1 MTQSSLWLG
10 ADPLI
15 LASGSAAR
23 AQLLASIAI
32 PFVVVK
38 PQVDE
43 REVEAPLVAA
53 KARPQDIA
61 QGLADA
67 KALDVSANLPGRFVL
82 GSDQVLEIEGELLH
96 KPEGREGAKAHLQR
110 LSHKTHLLHS
120 AATLARDGKVVAQ
133 AYDVARLTMRE
144 LTERFIETYLNAA
157 GDAVLGS
164 VGAYQIEGLG
174 QHLFAQ
180 VEGNP
185 ATIMGLPLFALLNEM
200 RALQLVRA

>member
-23 AQLLASIAI
+23 AQLLAGIAI

-38 PQVDE
+38 PRVDE
-43 REVEAPLVAA
+43 REVEAPLVEA

-67 KALDVSANLPGRFVL
+67 KALDVSAHMPGRFVL

-110 LSHKTHLLHS
+110 LSNKTHLLHS

>member
-10 ADPLI
+10 AEPLI
-15 LASGSAAR
+15 LASGSSAR

-43 REVEAPLVAA
+43 REVEAPLI
-53 KARPQDIA
+53 ARQASAREIA
-61 QGLADA
+61 QALADA
-67 KALDVSANLPGRFVL
+67 KALNVSRTMQGRFVL
-82 GSDQVLEIEGELLH
+82 GSDQLLEIEGELLH
-96 KPEGREGAKAHLQR
+96 KPEGREGAKAHLRR
-110 LSHKTHLLHS
+110 LSNQTHCLHS
-120 AATLARDGKVVAQ
+120 AATIARDGLVVAQ
-133 AYDVARLTMRE
+133 ADDVAHLTMRE
-144 LTERFIETYLNAA
+144 LTESFIEAYLDAA
-157 GDAVLGS
+157 GEAVLAS

-185 ATIMGLPLFALLNEM
+185 ATIMGLPLFALLKKM
-200 RALQLVRA
+200 RALHLVRA

>member
-43 REVEAPLVAA
+43 REVEAPLVAT
-53 KARPQDIA
+53 KARPQVIA

-67 KALDVSANLPGRFVL
+67 KALDVSAHMPGRFVL

-110 LSHKTHLLHS
+110 LSNRTHLLHS

>member
-1 MTQSSLWLG
+1 M
-10 ADPLI
+10 
-15 LASGSAAR
+15 
-23 AQLLASIAI
+23 
-32 PFVVVK
+32 
-38 PQVDE
+38 
-43 REVEAPLVAA
+43 
-53 KARPQDIA
+53 
-61 QGLADA
+61 
-67 KALDVSANLPGRFVL
+67 
-82 GSDQVLEIEGELLH
+82 
-96 KPEGREGAKAHLQR
+96 
-110 LSHKTHLLHS
+110 
-120 AATLARDGKVVAQ
+120 ARDGKVVAQ

-144 LTERFIETYLNAA
+144 LTECFIETYLNAA

>member
-43 REVEAPLVAA
+43 REVEAPLVAT
-53 KARPQDIA
+53 KARPQVIA

-67 KALDVSANLPGRFVL
+67 KALDVSAHMPGRFVL

-110 LSHKTHLLHS
+110 LSNRTHLLHS
-120 AATLARDGKVVAQ
+120 AATLARDGNVVAQ

-144 LTERFIETYLNAA
+144 LTECFIETYLNAA

-174 QHLFAQ
+174 QHLFAK

>member
-23 AQLLASIAI
+23 AQLLAGIAI

-67 KALDVSANLPGRFVL
+67 KALDVSAHMPGRFVL

-110 LSHKTHLLHS
+110 LSNKTHLLHS

>member
-53 KARPQDIA
+53 KARPKDIA

-67 KALDVSANLPGRFVL
+67 KALDVSAHLPGRFVL

-110 LSHKTHLLHS
+110 LSNKTHLLHS

>member
-43 REVEAPLVAA
+43 REVEAPLVAT

-67 KALDVSANLPGRFVL
+67 KALDVSAHMPGRFVL

-110 LSHKTHLLHS
+110 LSNRTHLLHS

-174 QHLFAQ
+174 QHLFAK

>member
-23 AQLLASIAI
+23 AQLLADIAI

-82 GSDQVLEIEGELLH
+82 GSDQVLEIEGDLLH

-110 LSHKTHLLHS
+110 LSNKTHLLHS

-174 QHLFAQ
+174 QHLFVQ

>member
-67 KALDVSANLPGRFVL
+67 KALDVSAHMPGRFVL

-110 LSHKTHLLHS
+110 LSNKTHLLHS

-174 QHLFAQ
+174 QHLFVQ

>member
-23 AQLLASIAI
+23 AQLLAGIAI

-38 PQVDE
+38 PRVDE
-43 REVEAPLVAA
+43 REVEAQLVEA

-67 KALDVSANLPGRFVL
+67 KALDVSAHMPGRFVL

-110 LSHKTHLLHS
+110 LSNKTHLLHS

>member
-1 MTQSSLWLG
+1 MTAASLWLD

-15 LASGSAAR
+15 LASGSSAR
-23 AQLLASIAI
+23 AQLLAGLAI

-43 REVEAPLVAA
+43 RAIEAPLLTQQAG
-53 KARPQDIA
+53 PQRIA
-61 QGLADA
+61 QALADA
-67 KALDVSANLPGRFVL
+67 KALDVSEQMKGRLVL

-110 LSHKTHLLHS
+110 LAGKTHSLHS
-120 AATLARDGKVVAQ
+120 AASLARDGIVIAR
-133 AYDVARLTMRE
+133 AYEAARLTMRPLSE
-144 LTERFIETYLNAA
+144 VFIETYLTAA

-174 QHLFAQ
+174 QHLFAKLD
-180 VEGNP
+180 GNP
-185 ATIMGLPLFALLNEM
+185 ATIMGLPLFSLLTKM
-200 RALQLVRA
+200 RELHLVRD

>member
-23 AQLLASIAI
+23 AQLLAGIAI

-43 REVEAPLVAA
+43 REVEAPLIAK

-61 QGLADA
+61 QALADA
-67 KALDVSANLPGRFVL
+67 KALDVSAMMPGRFVL
-82 GSDQVLEIEGELLH
+82 GGDQVLELEGVILH
-96 KPEGREGAKAHLQR
+96 KPQDREEAKIHLNR
-110 LSHKTHLLHS
+110 LSNKTHALHS
-120 AATLARDGKVVAQ
+120 AASLVRDGKVVTQ

-174 QHLFAQ
+174 QHLFAK

>member
-43 REVEAPLVAA
+43 REVEAPLVAT

-67 KALDVSANLPGRFVL
+67 KALDVSAHMPGRFVL

-110 LSHKTHLLHS
+110 LSNRTHLLHS

>member
-43 REVEAPLVAA
+43 REVEAPLVAT

-67 KALDVSANLPGRFVL
+67 KALDVSAHMPGRFVL

-96 KPEGREGAKAHLQR
+96 KPERREGAKAHLQR
-110 LSHKTHLLHS
+110 LSNKTHLLHS

-157 GDAVLGS
+157 GEGVLSS

-174 QHLFAQ
+174 QHLFAK